1 MNGIRIQ
8 VNGAER
14 EIQAG
19 QLLPL
24 LRDLGYE
31 AEARGVA
38 AAVNDQ
44 IVPRGEWATYLLHE
58 GDRVEIV
65 GAVQGG

>member
-8 VNGAER
+8 LNGAER
-14 EIQAG
+14 EIKVG
-19 QLLPL
+19 GLLPL
-24 LRDLGYE
+24 LQELGYE

-44 IVPRGEWATYLLHE
+44 IVPRGEWATHLLHE